1 MMIKPTIR
9 IHDIATNELV
19 DREMTDIEFE
29 EYQAMQAESAEK
41 LAAAERKAN
50 EKAILLNRLGLTEDE
65 LKTILG

>member
-1 MMIKPTIR
+1 MIKPTIR